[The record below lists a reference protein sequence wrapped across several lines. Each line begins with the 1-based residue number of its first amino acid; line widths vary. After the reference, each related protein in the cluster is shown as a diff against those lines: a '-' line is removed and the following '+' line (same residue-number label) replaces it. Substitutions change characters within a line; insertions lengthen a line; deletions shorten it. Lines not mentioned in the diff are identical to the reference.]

1 MTRGHHPHGH
11 GPHGSHEGHGA
22 GVARSRSEAL
32 AWSVRLVGQHADEWL
47 RELRSAMEQVERVRA
62 KGPDSAGEDAPA
74 QE

>member
-1 MTRGHHPHGH
+1 MTRLRQP
-11 GPHGSHEGHGA
+11 ERQVLDTLVGA

-47 RELRSAMEQVERVRA
+47 RELRSAMEEVERVRA
-62 KGPDSAGEDAPA
+62 KGPDSAGDAAPA